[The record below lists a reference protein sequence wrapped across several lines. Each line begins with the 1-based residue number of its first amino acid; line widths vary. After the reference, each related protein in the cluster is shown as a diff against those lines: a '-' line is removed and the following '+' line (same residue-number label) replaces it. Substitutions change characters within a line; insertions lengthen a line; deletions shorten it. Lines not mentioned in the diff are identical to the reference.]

1 MSIKG
6 IPVYINDKS
15 FYVHEEIAE
24 HANGLALTHAEL
36 KELMREA
43 ENRGFEAAR
52 EQQMYN
58 ANRDCKNSIE
68 NPSYNFRMALENK
81 YPDFETYYKQRGEG

>member
-1 MSIKG
+1 MKG
-6 IPVYINDKS
+6 IPVHITS
-15 FYVHEEIAE
+15 CGRVFEESVDPKTTNAI
-24 HANGLALTHAEL
+24 ALTHSEL